1 MRLQLLNFRRAWA
14 SLPLALKGLTVIFV
28 PLAALLVTTLSYFLL
43 DAYNQRAEM
52 SARHASE
59 VRRTISDVQRHLAQA
74 ESHVRGYLHLG
85 LEHSLEP
92 FAQARA
98 SLISALEQLEA
109 SVADRPTQLARL
121 EAASA
126 LVGDALSIL
135 EALVAAPAGL
145 TPETQGAL
153 LLQSQALLGEL
164 WQLFSEMEASE
175 ETRLAE
181 HIAAVQRTRV
191 HTVSGIVAS
200 VVFGIGGGLLATL
213 LFTSGISQRIWTLE
227 RNARRLANGRTL
239 LPMPWGDDEIGHVGR
254 ELERT
259 SRLLERKAQELKQA
273 QLEALERLAQ
283 AADYRDD
290 QTGEH
295 TRRVGD
301 IAAAIA
307 EALGLPQHE
316 VELLRRA
323 APLHDVGK
331 IGIPD
336 EILLKPG
343 KLSASEFAIMQ
354 GHTTVGARILQG
366 GRFELMKMAETIA
379 MSHHERWDGS
389 GYPLGLKGEAIPLP
403 GRIVAV
409 ADVMDA
415 LLSRRPYK
423 APWPLARVLDEIERQ
438 SGRQF
443 DPAVVAAF
451 NKIDWHAWAARQQW
465 LELPPVLTEARAS
478 ASLN

>member
-1 MRLQLLNFRRAWA
+1 MRLQLLEFRRAWT
-14 SLPLALKGLTVIFV
+14 SLPLSLKGLTVIFV

-43 DAYNQRAEM
+43 DTYNQRAEM

-59 VRRTISDVQRHLAQA
+59 VRRTISDVQRHLAHA

-85 LEHSLEP
+85 LERSVEP
-92 FAQARA
+92 FEEARA
-98 SLISALEQLEA
+98 SLIEALTQLET
-109 SVADRPTQLARL
+109 SVADHPPQLTRL

-126 LVGDALSIL
+126 LVGDALSTL
-135 EALVAAPAGL
+135 EALIATPEGL
-145 TPETQGAL
+145 TPETQITL
-153 LLQSQALLGEL
+153 LLQSQALTGEL
-164 WQLFSEMEASE
+164 RQLFSEMEASE

-181 HIAAVQRTRV
+181 RIAEVQRTRV

-200 VVFGIGGGLLATL
+200 VIFGIGGGLLATL
-213 LFTSGISQRIWTLE
+213 LFTSGISQRVWTLE

-239 LPMPWGDDEIGHVGR
+239 LPMPLGDDEIGHVGR

-307 EALGLPQHE
+307 EALGLPQVE

-343 KLSASEFAIMQ
+343 KLTPSEFAVMQ
-354 GHTTVGARILQG
+354 NHTTVGARILQG
-366 GRFELMKMAETIA
+366 GHFELMKMAETIA

-389 GYPLGLKGEAIPLP
+389 GYPLGLKGEAIPLS

-423 APWPLARVLDEIERQ
+423 EPWPLERVLYEIERQ

-451 NKIDWHAWAARQQW
+451 HKVDWHDWAARQQW
-465 LELPPVLTEARAS
+465 LERPPVPTTTRAS